1 MLIGSKDQIKEAKTS
16 KIDKKE
22 DKKGA
27 KDQAEP
33 KNSKPEE
40 KKPEKEKPIKLE
52 GKCSVLEHSGL
63 FSAYES
69 KYKFKLKKLL
79 KLK

>member
-1 MLIGSKDQIKEAKTS
+1 MQIGSKDQIKEAKNEAKNAKT
-16 KIDKKE
+16 DKKE

-27 KDQAEP
+27 KDQADQ
-33 KNSKPEE
+33 KNSKAEE

-52 GKCSVLEHSGL
+52 GKCAVLEHSGL

-69 KYKFKLKKLL
+69 TNFSNKKNC
-79 KLK
+79 